1 MSPLRV
7 ALIQTRTPA
16 DQAAALE
23 QAAPLIRQAAQAG
36 AQLILMPEGS
46 NLLQRD
52 RPKMLAVM
60 RTLEDDPYVQGVRA
74 LAKELGVWILVGSA
88 LVAHSSGTDGGAD
101 KAANRSVLID
111 ASGEVV
117 QTYDKVHMF
126 DVDLP
131 SGERY
136 RESSLYEPGGEAR
149 LARTPWGAVGLTIC
163 YDIRFPQL
171 FRALAKAGAK
181 IITVPAAFT
190 RPTGEAHWEV
200 LLRARAIENGAFVLA
215 PAQGGHH
222 EDGRGTWGHSIAIDP
237 WGRILAQAQ
246 GDEPGVVIA
255 DLNLD
260 EVERTRAAIPSLANE
275 RTFAGPDL

>member
-1 MSPLRV
+1 MTHLCV

-16 DQAAALE
+16 DQSAALAH
-23 QAAPLIRQAAQAG
+23 AAPLIRQAAQAG
-36 AQLILMPEGS
+36 AQLILTPEGS

-60 RTLEDDPYVQGVRA
+60 RTLEDDPFVLGVRA
-74 LAKELGVWILVGSA
+74 LAEELKVWILIGSA
-88 LVAHSSGTDGGAD
+88 LVAKGSD
-101 KAANRSVLID
+101 KAANRAVLID
-111 ASGEVV
+111 AEGEIV

-131 SGERY
+131 NGERY
-136 RESSLYEPGGEAR
+136 RESSLYEPGEQAQ
-149 LARTPWGAVGLTIC
+149 LVQTPWGLLGLTIC
-163 YDIRFPQL
+163 YDMRFPQL
-171 FRALAKAGAK
+171 YRALAKAGAQ
-181 IITVPAAFT
+181 IIAVPAAFT

-237 WGRILAQAQ
+237 WGRILAQAK

-255 DLNLD
+255 DLDLD
-260 EVERTRAAIPSLANE
+260 EVGRTRAAIPSLANE
-275 RTFAGPDL
+275 RAFAGPISEGLAT